1 MEGVGRNQNQKRP
14 QPKCSYLLLPSSLL
28 LLLVQ
33 ANKLKPQLATDSANS
48 QFSKRPRRPDGA
60 QTAVE
65 EGVRGGRG
73 PRPLQPAP
81 RPSSAH

>member
-1 MEGVGRNQNQKRP
+1 MEGVGRNQNQKHP
-14 QPKCSYLLLPSSLL
+14 QSKCSYLLPSSLL

-33 ANKLKPQLATDSANS
+33 ANKLKPQLATHSANS

-73 PRPLQPAP
+73 PRPLQTAP
-81 RPSSAH
+81 VTAPH